1 MTPIRRRLLARAT
14 LSGAWL
20 SLGSSIAA
28 EIAGASGFDWL
39 LFDLEHGT
47 SEYSDLLHQLQAT
60 AGFPVA
66 SIVRVPG
73 IDGATFKRVLDLGP
87 HGLMVPNVQSA
98 AQAEEIMRLV
108 RVPPKGVRGAAQSTR
123 ASGYGMAYER
133 YLREANE
140 TICVTVQIESAAG
153 VRNAAAIAAVDGIDA
168 LFVGP
173 TDLSI
178 DLGTEANR
186 PRGPFREAV
195 QAIADAAIA
204 NGKAAGVLV
213 RDAVQAADYMEMGY
227 TFIALGSDRGLI
239 ASGMQRNA
247 KALSEAAAAQAAR
260 SGATEAAQ

>member
-1 MTPIRRRLLARAT
+1 MFLLRLILGRPLANRE
-14 LSGAWL
+14 LSERKIEAFEG
-20 SLGSSIAA
+20 
-28 EIAGASGFDWL
+28 
-39 LFDLEHGT
+39 
-47 SEYSDLLHQLQAT
+47 
-60 AGFPVA
+60 
-66 SIVRVPG
+66 VP
-73 IDGATFKRVLDLGP
+73 AM
-87 HGLMVPNVQSA
+87 GL
-98 AQAEEIMRLV
+98 
-108 RVPPKGVRGAAQSTR
+108 
-123 ASGYGMAYER
+123 
-133 YLREANE
+133 
-140 TICVTVQIESAAG
+140 
-153 VRNAAAIAAVDGIDA
+153 DA

-247 KALSEAAAAQAAR
+247 KALSEAAGAQAAR